1 MMNSIKHL
9 FALVLISFAGMAFAP
24 QPNLKSTNCHVTPTY
39 IDMYF
44 ELGSR
49 FEAIT
54 KSELNQAK
62 TVADFFKAGEVQ
74 PLLNYT
80 SVEVVLIENDKQTDQ
95 RMENDFFHL
104 SEEQVNWLKNMD
116 YETHFLVRTYF
127 QSLDP
132 EKGEVEYLKAEPHF
146 TVVPETQA
154 SYSLGERAFIDF
166 MTQENRE
173 NTANLSEDDL
183 GFAKLAFTVNK
194 DGTLS
199 DFKLDRSTG
208 STKIDK
214 AIVEIVK
221 QAPGNWVP
229 ARNAHGLVVKQQLVL
244 TIGAG
249 GC

>member
-1 MMNSIKHL
+1 MTFSKQI
-9 FALVLISFAGMAFAP
+9 FTLILMSSGLMAFAP
-24 QPNLKSTNCHVTPTY
+24 QPNLEGTKCHVTPTY
-39 IDMYF
+39 IDMYYG
-44 ELGSR
+44 LGSR

-62 TVADFFKAGEVQ
+62 TVADFFKPGEVQ

-80 SVEVVLIENDKQTDQ
+80 SVEIVLIENDKQTDQ

-116 YETHFLVRTYF
+116 YATHFLVRTYF
-127 QSLDP
+127 QALDP
-132 EKGEVEYLKAEPHF
+132 ETGKIEQQRSEPHF

-154 SYSLGERAFIDF
+154 NYSLGERAFIDF
-166 MTQENRE
+166 ITQENRG

-183 GFAKLAFTVNK
+183 GFAKLAFTVNE

-199 DFKLDRSTG
+199 NFKLDRSTG
-208 STKIDK
+208 STKIDE
-214 AIVEIVK
+214 AIVKIVK
-221 QAPGNWVP
+221 YAPGIWVP
-229 ARNAHGLVVKQQLVL
+229 ARNAQGQVVKQQLVL